1 MQGGVNVTGL
11 VVIEHRGFDEGFQLI
26 DAVQAHALAEIF
38 LDPVVGQLGG
48 DGLFDVV
55 QGRLKNGFLAVQVL
69 IAVILGEG
77 DRDVKGLA
85 GGMADD
91 LIFKVVNVGAAAQS
105 QVSAAALGVAAVE
118 SNAVDAAYIVNVD
131 RIAVR
136 GCAVLDLIRGRKVG
150 QHVGINVIIDVV
162 VADLAQVGA
171 DRDVRVVVGQGDIIG
186 GGHALEITV
195 LVKRIGKA
203 EISQIGVLGVRGLSA
218 GLLGGVSRL
227 GGRFSGLG
235 GGGVSGIAAG
245 RKHSGHADSHAKGC
259 HTAEILQFHGIL
271 LSFSK
276 LHTFLLYTL
285 FWKSKMKLL

>member
-1 MQGGVNVTGL
+1 
-11 VVIEHRGFDEGFQLI
+11 
-26 DAVQAHALAEIF
+26 
-38 LDPVVGQLGG
+38 
-48 DGLFDVV
+48 
-55 QGRLKNGFLAVQVL
+55 
-69 IAVILGEG
+69 
-77 DRDVKGLA
+77 
-85 GGMADD
+85 MADD

-105 QVSAAALGVAAVE
+105 QVGTAALGVTAVE
-118 SNAVDAAYIVNVD
+118 SNAVDAAHIVNVD

-203 EISQIGVLGVRGLSA
+203 EISQIGVLGVRGLGA
-218 GLLGGVSRL
+218 GLFGGVSRL
-227 GGRFSGLG
+227 SGRFSSLG

-245 RKHSGHADSHAKGC
+245 RKHSSHADSHAKGC
-259 HTAEILQFHGIL
+259 HTAKILQFHGIL
-271 LSFSK
+271 LSISK

-285 FWKSKMKLL
+285 FQKSKMKLL

>member
-1 MQGGVNVTGL
+1 MQDEDLTVPRRIEFCTGSFMA
-11 VVIEHRGFDEGFQLI
+11 VRTDVFKEIGGFDPGYF
-26 DAVQAHALAEIF
+26 
-38 LDPVVGQLGG
+38 
-48 DGLFDVV
+48 
-55 QGRLKNGFLAVQVL
+55 
-69 IAVILGEG
+69 
-77 DRDVKGLA
+77 
-85 GGMADD
+85 M
-91 LIFKVVNVGAAAQS
+91 
-105 QVSAAALGVAAVE
+105 
-118 SNAVDAAYIVNVD
+118 Y
-131 RIAVR
+131 
-136 GCAVLDLIRGRKVG
+136 
-150 QHVGINVIIDVV
+150 VV

-235 GGGVSGIAAG
+235 RGGVSGIAAG
-245 RKHSGHADSHAKGC
+245 RKHSSHADSHAKGC

-276 LHTFLLYTL
+276 LHTFLLYTI
-285 FWKSKMKLL
+285 FRKSKMKLL

>member
-11 VVIEHRGFDEGFQLI
+11 VVIEHRGLDEGFQLI
-26 DAVQAHALAEIF
+26 DVVQAHALAEIF

-48 DGLFDVV
+48 DGLLDVV
-55 QGRLKNGFLAVQVL
+55 QGRLKDGFLAVQVL

-77 DRDVKGLA
+77 DCDVKGLA

-105 QVSAAALGVAAVE
+105 QVGAAALGIAAVE
-118 SNAVDAAYIVNVD
+118 SNAVDAAHIVNVD

-162 VADLAQVGA
+162 VADLAQIGA
-171 DRDVRVVVGQGDIIG
+171 DRDVRVVVG
-186 GGHALEITV
+186 
-195 LVKRIGKA
+195 
-203 EISQIGVLGVRGLSA
+203 
-218 GLLGGVSRL
+218 LGGS
-227 GGRFSGLG
+227 
-235 GGGVSGIAAG
+235 GVSGIAAG
-245 RKHSGHADSHAKGC
+245 RKHSSHADSHAKGC

-271 LSFSK
+271 LSISK

-285 FWKSKMKLL
+285 FRKSKMKLL

>member
-1 MQGGVNVTGL
+1 MQVGVNVTGL
-11 VVIEHRGFDEGFQLI
+11 VVIEHRGLDEGFQLI

-48 DGLFDVV
+48 DGLLDVV
-55 QGRLKNGFLAVQVL
+55 QGRLKDGFLAVQVL

-105 QVSAAALGVAAVE
+105 QVGAAALGVAAVE
-118 SNAVDAAYIVNVD
+118 SNAVDAAHVVNVD

-235 GGGVSGIAAG
+235 GSGVSGIAAG
-245 RKHSGHADSHAKGC
+245 RKHSSHADSHAKGC

-276 LHTFLLYTL
+276 LHTFLLYTI
-285 FWKSKMKLL
+285 FRKSKMKLL